1 MKTKK
6 QEKHEHKVERKKT
19 INIWLITTIVVSLV
33 LLVLL
38 FNMYKPADKN
48 KIGQNA
54 IDFINNNLV
63 DGTDKATLVSIDE
76 EAGLFKVTT
85 SYKGQNIPVYVTRDG
100 KYLFVSQP
108 LDMSQKL
115 PKPEQNTRAFDA
127 PDTDKPNVEL
137 YVMSFCPF
145 GVQAENTMKPV
156 YDLLK
161 NKANFKIRFIA
172 NVNGDDYK
180 SVDSLHG
187 PTEALEDLRQICIMK
202 YYSSDVFWN
211 YIMEVNKNCYPK
223 YRDEKALDECWRE
236 AAKKF
241 NIDDK
246 KIDDCSKSKEALDLL
261 KVDEQLTAKF
271 GVRGSP
277 TLIINGATYNGART
291 PEAFKQA
298 ICSGFKNPP
307 SECNTVLSEGTVS
320 TSGSC

>member
-1 MKTKK
+1 MRAKKEHK
-6 QEKHEHKVERKKT
+6 QEQKKT
-19 INIWLITTIVVSLV
+19 LNPWLISTVLVSLLLLAV
-33 LLVLL
+33 L
-38 FNMYKPADKN
+38 FSTYKPTDKEGIA
-48 KIGQNA
+48 KSA

-63 DGTDKATLVSIDE
+63 EGTDKATLVSVEE
-76 EAGLFKVTT
+76 EAGMYKVTT
-85 SYKGQNIPVYVTRDG
+85 SYKGQNIPVYVSKDG
-100 KYLFVSQP
+100 KYMFISQP
-108 LDMSQKL
+108 LDITQSIT
-115 PKPEQNTRAFDA
+115 KPEQPTTGKFDA
-127 PDTDKPNVEL
+127 PDKDIPDVEL

-156 YDLLK
+156 FDLLK

-187 PTEALEDLRQICIMK
+187 FTEAMEDLRQICIMK
-202 YYSSDVFWN
+202 YYSKETYWN
-211 YIMEVNKNCYPK
+211 YLMEINAKCYSS
-223 YRDEKALDECWRE
+223 YRDEKVLDACWRE

-261 KVDEQLTAKF
+261 KVDEQLTAKY

-277 TLIINGATYNGART
+277 TLIINGDTYNGART
-291 PEAFKQA
+291 PEDFKQA
-298 ICSGFKNPP
+298 VCSGFKNPP
-307 SECNTVLSEGTVS
+307 AECNQTLGQSTVS